1 MASEFTLKVLA
12 ADAPFYEGP
21 CTSLIVPMA
30 DGQYGI
36 MAKHVNTIGA
46 VFPGEMTIRPPEG
59 DAIVAFVASGIFKIE
74 DGEVLVLV
82 ENAERP
88 EDIDLHRAQ
97 RSEAAAREEMLQ
109 RKSMREFN
117 EAQMWL
123 ARAVTRK
130 KVYHRHRSGDLDQ

>member
-1 MASEFTLKVLA
+1 MAAVFPLKVLA

-21 CTSLIVPMA
+21 CTSLVVPMA
-30 DGQYGI
+30 DGLYGI
-36 MAKHVNTIGA
+36 MAKHTNTIGA
-46 VFPGEMTIRPPEG
+46 VYPGEMTIRPPEG
-59 DAIVAFVASGIFKIE
+59 GAVVAFVASGIFKIE

-109 RKSMREFN
+109 KRSIREFN
-117 EAQMWL
+117 EAQTWL
-123 ARAVTRK
+123 ARAVSRK
-130 KVYHRHRSGDLDQ
+130 KVYHRHKNGSLG